1 MISYGKKSI
10 RLLPSSPG
18 LKVSMESF
26 TNRSVIDVREASVD
40 DTPLLSIIAPEFF
53 RDAFEDKMSTA
64 DLNEYLST
72 SLTYAV
78 LEKELQDK
86 HNIFFLAF
94 SDNKLIGYAKLTTHL
109 KLNIPKHDIEL
120 ERLYIQKTW
129 HGKGIGSRLMERCL
143 TFSAKLGYK
152 MICLAVWE
160 RNEQALHFYKK
171 WEFVVSGEQI
181 FMRGSDAQRG
191 ILLKKDIN
199 P

>member
-1 MISYGKKSI
+1 MEAPTH
-10 RLLPSSPG
+10 RSS
-18 LKVSMESF
+18 V
-26 TNRSVIDVREASVD
+26 DVREATVE
-40 DTPLLSIIAPEFF
+40 DTPLLSVTAPELF
-53 RDAFEDKMSTA
+53 REAFEDKMSGD

-86 HNIFFLAF
+86 SNIFFLAF

-109 KLNIPKHDIEL
+109 TLNIPDHDIEL

-129 HGKGIGSRLMERCL
+129 HGEGIGSRLMEHCL

-160 RNEQALHFYKK
+160 RNEQALRFYKK
-171 WEFVVSGEQI
+171 WKFVVSGEQI

-191 ILLKKDIN
+191 ILLKRNIN
-199 P
+199 S